1 MVAYGAL
8 EVCIEGVGDNQAV
21 EGAGARGEA
30 SGNHVVDDM
39 GDTERV
45 PVPGA
50 LHELLHEAEPKALL
64 GHRYG
69 GG

>member
-30 SGNHVVDDM
+30 SGNHIVDDM
-39 GDTERV
+39 GDTDRV
-45 PVPGA
+45 ALPGA
-50 LHELLHEAEPKALL
+50 LHELLHEGEPKALL
-64 GHRYG
+64 SRR
-69 GG
+69 